1 MRGTQFV
8 ASKSAILVAA
18 TAPSDTA
25 VTTCLRRFALTSPTA
40 YKPFVLVWQSLSVI
54 TYPDSSISAKSLIR
68 ALFGT
73 SPIATNTPST
83 VSVLTLYFKRNGI
96 KNQFN
101 IVCILN
107 SFYVYACTSKFIS
120 SVNQIYFF

>member
-1 MRGTQFV
+1 M

-54 TYPDSSISAKSLIR
+54 TYPDLSISAKSLIR

-83 VSVLTLYFKRNGI
+83 VSVFEFSYKLSTLSLPCISSGMELRTNSILFVFLTLSTFMRAP
-96 KNQFN
+96 
-101 IVCILN
+101 LN
-107 SFYVYACTSKFIS
+107 SSLL
-120 SVNQIYFF
+120 